1 MNPLITNL
9 LQVQTPPA
17 DTLKEPAAVLDQ
29 TIRTIMQTPVD
40 QLISSGLEYGVDFGL
55 KILAAIV
62 IYIVGAWLIRKI
74 KRLIGKICQR
84 RNLDASL
91 TSFLLSFT
99 SISLSILLIVTT
111 ISVLGVDT
119 TSFVALLAGSGVAI
133 GMALS
138 GTLQNFA
145 GGIMILVFKPFK
157 VGDFIEAQ
165 GYSGTVTS
173 IEITST
179 HINTPDN
186 KKIIL
191 PNGALS
197 NGTINNYST
206 TGVRRCNWD
215 MSIPYGTDLEKAKS
229 TGLAIIKAHKAVV
242 NDPAEPHVY
251 LTEFGTG
258 YIVLSFR
265 CWVKVDD
272 YWDLFFDI
280 NEQIYNEFPKNGL
293 YAPVPKMDITVK
305 NS

>member
-1 MNPLITNL
+1 MLITNL
-9 LQVQTPPA
+9 LQAQTMPA
-17 DTLKEPAAVLDQ
+17 DSLKEPAAVLDQ
-29 TIRTIMQTPVD
+29 TIRTIIQTPVD
-40 QLISSGLEYGVDFGL
+40 QLISTGLEHGVKFGL
-55 KILAAIV
+55 KILAAIL
-62 IYIVGAWLIRKI
+62 IYIIGAWLIKKI
-74 KRLIGKICQR
+74 KRIIRRICER
-84 RNLDASL
+84 RSLDASL

-138 GTLQNFA
+138 GTLQNFS

-157 VGDFIEAQ
+157 VGDYIEAQ
-165 GYSGTVTS
+165 GYSGTVTA

-197 NGTINNYST
+197 NGTINNFST

-215 MSIPYGTDLEKAKS
+215 ISIPYGTDIEKAKAI
-229 TGLAIIKAHKAVV
+229 GLSIISAHKAVV
-242 NDPAEPHVY
+242 NDPAAPHVF
-251 LTEFGTG
+251 LTTFATG
-258 YIVLSFR
+258 YVVLSFR
-265 CWVKVDD
+265 AWVHVDN
-272 YWDLFFDI
+272 YWDLLFDI
-280 NEQIYNEFPKNGL
+280 NEQIYKEFPKNGL
-293 YAPVPKMDITVK
+293 DVYVPKMDITVK
-305 NS
+305 NA

>member
-1 MNPLITNL
+1 MLLTNL
-9 LQVQTPPA
+9 LQVQAIPA
-17 DTLKEPAAVLDQ
+17 DSLKEPAAVLDQ
-29 TIRTIMQTPVD
+29 TIKTIIQTPVD
-40 QLISSGLEYGVDFGL
+40 QLISTGLDYGLKFGV
-55 KILAAIV
+55 KILAAIL
-62 IYIVGAWLIRKI
+62 IYIIGAWLIKKI
-74 KRLIGKICQR
+74 KRLIRKICEKR
-84 RNLDASL
+84 KLDASL
-91 TSFLLSFT
+91 TTFLLSFT

-138 GTLQNFA
+138 GTLQNFS

-157 VGDFIEAQ
+157 VGDYIEAQ

-173 IEITST
+173 IEITAT

-206 TGVRRCNWD
+206 TGLRRCDWNV
-215 MSIPYGTDLEKAKS
+215 SVPYGTDLEKAKS
-229 TGLAIIKAHKAVV
+229 VGLSIV
-242 NDPAEPHVY
+242 NSCKSALGEPEKPHVY
-251 LTEFGTG
+251 LTSFEAG
-258 YIVLSFR
+258 YVVLSFR
-265 CWVKVDD
+265 AWVKVDD
-272 YWDLFFDI
+272 YWDAFFAV

-293 YAPVPKMDITVK
+293 YAPVPKMNITV
-305 NS
+305 NNNA

>member
-1 MNPLITNL
+1 MRRKEIGHGRGREEILEEL
-9 LQVQTPPA
+9 RHFRGDEGKDLEAVHLYRPA
-17 DTLKEPAAVLDQ
+17 RSAD
-29 TIRTIMQTPVD
+29 
-40 QLISSGLEYGVDFGL
+40 
-55 KILAAIV
+55 
-62 IYIVGAWLIRKI
+62 
-74 KRLIGKICQR
+74 KRLVLAREKIETACAVGVRGNDCRGAGVGEYLSGSVVVLVNQR
-84 RNLDASL
+84 RLDIAVDDEH
-91 TSFLLSFT
+91 FPAH
-99 SISLSILLIVTT
+99 VGRKAACEVE
-111 ISVLGVDT
+111 SVR
-119 TSFVALLAGSGVAI
+119 I
-133 GMALS
+133 GTAR
-138 GTLQNFA
+138 
-145 GGIMILVFKPFK
+145 
-157 VGDFIEAQ
+157 
-165 GYSGTVTS
+165 GYSGTVTA

-206 TGVRRCNWD
+206 TGIRRCNWD

-229 TGLAIIKAHKAVV
+229 TGLAIIRAHKAVV

-258 YIVLSFR
+258 YVTLSFR

>member
-1 MNPLITNL
+1 
-9 LQVQTPPA
+9 
-17 DTLKEPAAVLDQ
+17 
-29 TIRTIMQTPVD
+29 
-40 QLISSGLEYGVDFGL
+40 
-55 KILAAIV
+55 
-62 IYIVGAWLIRKI
+62 
-74 KRLIGKICQR
+74 
-84 RNLDASL
+84 
-91 TSFLLSFT
+91 
-99 SISLSILLIVTT
+99 
-111 ISVLGVDT
+111 
-119 TSFVALLAGSGVAI
+119 
-133 GMALS
+133 
-138 GTLQNFA
+138 
-145 GGIMILVFKPFK
+145 MILVFKPFK
-157 VGDFIEAQ
+157 VGDYIEAQ
-165 GYSGTVTS
+165 GYSGTVTA

-206 TGVRRCNWD
+206 TGIRRCNWD

-229 TGLAIIKAHKAVV
+229 TGLAIIRAHKAVV

-258 YIVLSFR
+258 YVTLSFR